1 MTSSTYRLDWI
12 TGNLAVGQAP
22 MSYDALD
29 RLRELGIGAILNLC
43 AEFCDLHW
51 IEAGAGFEVRY
62 LPIPDEEAPDPAEL
76 EKALDW
82 LDECLYLGKRVLVH
96 CRFGIGRTG
105 TVVNAYLLRKGLG
118 HKLAGKKLKGL
129 RSQPANFN
137 QWWFIRKYG
146 KKEKR
151 LTIREPS
158 LETSRLVDL
167 FPFFSEY
174 EKLLAGLDHRL
185 EEAGS
190 QSLCGRDHAD
200 CCGNPV
206 FLSFIETVYVNH
218 FINITLSRQ
227 VREEAIDKA
236 VSAIGLLRQMAREGR
251 VDHYSEEF
259 RRSYREKQILCP
271 LSTSGKCLIFAHRP
285 VSCRFFDLAGEQRG
299 EATAAVASGLATISR
314 EVYFALTSRFLG
326 ETEFMFFLG
335 EVVSGRF
342 VQTFFHHLLRDGTGR
357 SVKQKSRPEQD
368 E

>member
-1 MTSSTYRLDWI
+1 MTSATYRVDWI
-12 TGNLAVGQAP
+12 TNNLAVGQAP

-158 LETSRLVDL
+158 LETNRLVDL
-167 FPFFSEY
+167 FPFFSDY
-174 EKLLAGLDHRL
+174 EKLLADLDRRL

-190 QSLCGRDHAD
+190 QSQCGRDHAD
-200 CCGNPV
+200 CCRNSV

-218 FINITLSRQ
+218 FITVTLSRQ
-227 VREEAIDKA
+227 DREEAIGKA
-236 VSAIGLLRQMAREGR
+236 VSATGLLREMAREGSI
-251 VDHYSEEF
+251 D
-259 RRSYREKQILCP
+259 RRDEDFLHRYRQRRILCP
-271 LSTSGKCLIFAHRP
+271 LSKAGKCLIFVNRP
-285 VSCRFFDLAGEQRG
+285 VSCRFFDLTGEQRIA
-299 EATAAVASGLATISR
+299 ATTAVANGLARISG

-342 VQTFFHHLLRDGTGR
+342 VQTFFHHLLRDGAGR
-357 SVKQKSRPEQD
+357 PVEQKSRPEQD
-368 E
+368 K